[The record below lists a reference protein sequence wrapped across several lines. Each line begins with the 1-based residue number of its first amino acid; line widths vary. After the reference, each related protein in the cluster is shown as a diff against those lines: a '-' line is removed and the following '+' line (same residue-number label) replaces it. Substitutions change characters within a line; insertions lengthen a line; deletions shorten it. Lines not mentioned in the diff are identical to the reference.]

1 MRKTVRLPDQ
11 PLSPRRAIERIRRL
25 ERDVEIVLTAHFRRR
40 LVQRK
45 LSLRDI
51 RHCLKYGQ
59 VIGHSKP
66 KPFRLWRYKVQGS
79 TIDGEHMSCVVEIN
93 DKLTLITVMR

>member
-1 MRKTVRLPDQ
+1 MKKEGRLPDR

-25 ERDVEIVLTAHFRRR
+25 ERDVGIVLTAHVRQR

-51 RHCLKYGQ
+51 SHCLKYGR
-59 VIGHSKP
+59 VIEYSKP
-66 KPFRLWRYKVQGS
+66 SRLWRYKVQGS

-93 DKLTLITVMR
+93 GKLILITVMR